1 MKICP
6 GKMSRHPLAKNEIHH
21 SQKDHL
27 LSEVLSEDIIGPK
40 LKLLMAVEAII
51 EATSRLSRLR

>member
-1 MKICP
+1 MRICP
-6 GKMSRHPLAKNEIHH
+6 GKMSRHSLAKNEIYH

-27 LSEVLSEDIIGPK
+27 LSEVLSEDIVGPK

-51 EATSRLSRLR
+51 KATSRLSRLR

>member
-1 MKICP
+1 
-6 GKMSRHPLAKNEIHH
+6 MSRHPLAKNEIHH